1 LKTKD
6 CTKNST
12 TPYENWPN
20 YDAQWKASMPYP
32 TNPFT
37 IVNPK
42 ELAKRRKLREKNQL
56 DSIEEALL

>member
-1 LKTKD
+1 MKE
-6 CTKNST
+6 T
-12 TPYENWPN
+12 TPYKNWPN
-20 YDAQWKASMPYP
+20 YDATWKASMPYP

-56 DSIEEALL
+56 DQIEEALL